1 MLGLPCVLV
10 SINTYFV
17 KYKKRKIF
25 ENVPVG
31 KIVPNLATL
40 SALVFGM
47 MQVRF
52 ALTSDWEHAI
62 IMVVIAA
69 FFDATDGRLA
79 RLFNSCSRFGAEL
92 DSLSDFAVFG
102 LCPSIVIYLYSLSA
116 LNRIGWM
123 ISAFFAVC
131 MCLRLARFNT
141 HDIENIK
148 TPLSG
153 KFFTG
158 VPAPAGAVLALFPI
172 ILFNAYGLEI
182 FKNEYFCAIDVVI
195 SGFLCISKLPTPSIK
210 KFHIKR
216 SQFTI
221 FMVCSF
227 LAIGI
232 TFAYTWKVFCTIV
245 VLYIVSIF
253 FCIRKMKHIIK
264 EQSDNVYVKQIT
276 NK

>member
-1 MLGLPCVLV
+1 MKG
-10 SINTYFV
+10 S
-17 KYKKRKIF
+17 KKKIF
-25 ENVPVG
+25 ENIPLGRV
-31 KIVPNLATL
+31 VPNLATL
-40 SALVFGM
+40 SALVCGM
-47 MQVRF
+47 MQVKF
-52 ALTSDWEHAI
+52 ALSSNWEYAVVA
-62 IMVVIAA
+62 VVIAA

-79 RLFNSCSRFGAEL
+79 RMFNSCSRFGAEL

-102 LCPSIVIYLYSLSA
+102 LCPSIVIYLYSLSS

-123 ISAFFAVC
+123 ISAFFAIC

-153 KFFTG
+153 RFFTG

-172 ILFNAYGLEI
+172 ILFNAYELKI
-182 FKNEYFCAIDVVI
+182 FRNEYFCAIDVII
-195 SGFLCISKLPTPSIK
+195 SGILCISRVPTLSIK

-221 FMVCSF
+221 FMICAF
-227 LAIGI
+227 LVIGI
-232 TFAYTWKVFCTIV
+232 TFAYTWRVFCLIV
-245 VLYIVSIF
+245 ILYITSIF
-253 FCIRKMKHIIK
+253 WCIKKMKRIAAECGENH
-264 EQSDNVYVKQIT
+264 YVQQIT